1 MSGVEEG
8 REPVLKALVCGLH
21 RSGTSAMAHLLSAGA
36 GWRLLDDPEWAI
48 EDGAASF
55 LDNRGSHDELARVDI
70 AKIPRMTEALP
81 EFLATFPGARVVVMV
96 RDPRDTWCS
105 IREKFS
111 TGRKT
116 RMHEYSRLGISE
128 RGAVGCRMAFDVYM
142 ERAEAAAAIY
152 PDRILF
158 VPYEH
163 FYDDR
168 IAVATRVARW
178 LGAPWDPAAA
188 ERIVTAQLAPLRNK
202 PAGDDGIRGPGRWQ
216 RDLPADEQAI
226 FDSAADTHDRLC
238 RQARERLAA
247 LGAQSASKPSRT

>member
-1 MSGVEEG
+1 M
-8 REPVLKALVCGLH
+8 LKALVCGLH

-48 EDGAASF
+48 EEGAASF
-55 LDNRGSHDELARVDI
+55 LDNRASFQELAAVDI

-81 EFLATFPGARVVVMV
+81 QFLDTFPAARVVVMV

-128 RGAVGCRMAFDVYM
+128 QGALGCRRAFDVYM
-142 ERAEAAAAIY
+142 ERAEAAAAEH
-152 PDRILF
+152 PHRILF

-163 FYDDR
+163 FYGDR
-168 IAVATRVARW
+168 VTVATQVAAW
-178 LGAPWDPAAA
+178 LGAPYDQAAA
-188 ERIVTAQLAPLRNK
+188 EPITAAQLGPLRNK
-202 PAGDDGIRGPGRWQ
+202 PTGDEGIRGPGRWQ
-216 RDLPADEQAI
+216 RDLPADELAV
-226 FDSAADTHDRLC
+226 FDSAAATHERLS
-238 RQARERLAA
+238 RAALERLAE
-247 LGAQSASKPSRT
+247 LGARSPAA